1 EVQVALFRRL
11 PRSEQRQVCRCSGID
26 ECLLETATKAMI
38 ASIRKTGGRHVDEK
52 PCHIPSPLLAEL
64 HPPLACE
71 RRAWFVLRLAG
82 EFRSCRPLAAN
93 LAKQKRG
100 PNSSLALA
108 SPATYRHGTTPY
120 QKSPVRL

>member
-1 EVQVALFRRL
+1 
-11 PRSEQRQVCRCSGID
+11 
-26 ECLLETATKAMI
+26 
-38 ASIRKTGGRHVDEK
+38 KTGGRHVDEK

-64 HPPLACE
+64 RPPLACE

-93 LAKQKRG
+93 LTKQKRG

-120 QKSPVRL
+120 QKSPVRPYFCCKIQRWIAEPLRWRSGQRRDRF